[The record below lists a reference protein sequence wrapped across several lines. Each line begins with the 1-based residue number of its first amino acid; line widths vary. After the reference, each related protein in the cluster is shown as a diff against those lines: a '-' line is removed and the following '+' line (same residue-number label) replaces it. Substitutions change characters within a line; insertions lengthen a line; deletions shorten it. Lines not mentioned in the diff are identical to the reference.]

1 MEQIIQAVYEIIFFI
16 NYLNPYY
23 LIRFKR
29 IIQDID
35 DN

>member
-1 MEQIIQAVYEIIFFI
+1 MEEIIQAVYEIIFFM
-16 NYLNPYY
+16 NHLNPYY
-23 LIRFKR
+23 LNGFKR

>member
-1 MEQIIQAVYEIIFFI
+1 MEEIIQAVYEIIFLM
-16 NYLNPYY
+16 NYLNSYY
-23 LIRFKR
+23 LIGFKR